1 MSDFW
6 IFIGALVAWFFIQ
19 TWLFPRLGVPT

>member
-6 IFIGALVAWFFIQ
+6 IFIIALVVWFFFQ